1 MMLKRLR
8 LKFILINMAIVTIM
22 LCAIFGVVLQTTQRN
37 LERESIRMMQMVA
50 GEPARPGRP
59 GDVPAEIRLP
69 FFTLDIG
76 PDGEV
81 IATGGG
87 FYDLSDK
94 AFLDSLADTVSA
106 SEKQMG
112 TIKEYNLRFLRAQT
126 PRGERIVFSDISSEQ
141 NTLDNLLRNSLL
153 IGAASFF
160 AFLFISVFLARW
172 AVKPVEKA
180 WEQQRQF
187 VADAS
192 HELKTPLTVITTS
205 AELLQSPGCGEQ
217 SRLQFS
223 GSILTMARQ
232 MRVLTE
238 SLLNLARVD
247 SGAVKTT
254 FAHLDFS
261 RVVSEAILP
270 FEPVYFEKGLS
281 LTADIDDGIR
291 LNGSE
296 AHLRQV
302 IEILLDNAQK
312 YSADCGEVTVALK
325 KQGRHCLLAVT
336 NPGEPISREDLKNIF
351 KRFYRIDQ
359 ARTHDGSYG
368 LGLSIA
374 EGIVAELHGRI
385 WAESAGG
392 INAFYVQLLT
402 NM

>member
-180 WEQQRQF
+180 WN
-187 VADAS
+187 S
-192 HELKTPLTVITTS
+192 
-205 AELLQSPGCGEQ
+205 
-217 SRLQFS
+217 S
-223 GSILTMARQ
+223 GSLWPTPP
-232 MRVLTE
+232 T
-238 SLLNLARVD
+238 S
-247 SGAVKTT
+247 
-254 FAHLDFS
+254 
-261 RVVSEAILP
+261 
-270 FEPVYFEKGLS
+270 
-281 LTADIDDGIR
+281 
-291 LNGSE
+291 
-296 AHLRQV
+296 
-302 IEILLDNAQK
+302 
-312 YSADCGEVTVALK
+312 
-325 KQGRHCLLAVT
+325 
-336 NPGEPISREDLKNIF
+336 
-351 KRFYRIDQ
+351 
-359 ARTHDGSYG
+359 
-368 LGLSIA
+368 
-374 EGIVAELHGRI
+374 
-385 WAESAGG
+385 
-392 INAFYVQLLT
+392 
-402 NM
+402 